1 MHFSGA
7 QPVMFTS
14 DGSLIDAAGDITNGS
29 LFFGIPEQPLSAR
42 AVTVFG
48 ITGMLRTWTW
58 GGAQWQP

>member
-1 MHFSGA
+1 
-7 QPVMFTS
+7 MFTS